1 MNMTLA
7 AMVLATLP
15 STIVDKT
22 APDTAVRLVTGK
34 DIGETLR
41 KGMTPD
47 ALFSQVLLAKRDGY
61 EIHITS
67 RDKSGGAEIHE
78 NWSDHIFI
86 QEGDASFRHRR
97 DCAGCQSHGAGRKT
111 RRCRHRWPHHGRAGR
126 RLLVYS
132 ARDTAPD
139 DVETR
144 PAGDIHRAADTQVG
158 EAWSAISEGH

>member
-86 QEGDASFRHRR
+86 QEGEASFIIGGTVPDAKVTGPGEKRGP
-97 DCAGCQSHGAGRKT
+97 AVIGGRT
-111 RRCRHRWPHHGRAGR
+111 MVVRAGDYLFIPPGYR
-126 RLLVYS
+126 IR
-132 ARDTAPD
+132 
-139 DVETR
+139 
-144 PAGDIHRAADTQVG
+144 
-158 EAWSAISEGH
+158 